1 MDMVRT
7 ALILALALQIGFCP
21 IICRL
26 GPCSCCDQ
34 TAGHRKN
41 VTGFGIECADSPQT
55 CDSGCCCQ
63 SARNVANN
71 AASAERS
78 RPQDSVPPPEP
89 RGTSNCVCHGALK
102 SDRLVGPEASELQA
116 TWRCFSSVV
125 SWLDAAHDEYNSGK
139 AISRESVFA
148 SSRGKCAWLQS
159 WSC

>member
-1 MDMVRT
+1 MVRR

-34 TAGHRKN
+34 ASSHGKN
-41 VTGFGIECADSPQT
+41 VTGFGIECADSPQP

-71 AASAERS
+71 AASAEPSQR
-78 RPQDSVPPPEP
+78 QDSMPPAEP
-89 RGTSNCVCHGALK
+89 RGNSNCVCHGALTT
-102 SDRLVGPEASELQA
+102 DRLVGPDISELQA
-116 TWRCFSSVV
+116 TWHCFSASVN
-125 SWLDAAHDEYNSGK
+125 WLDAAETGCSCGK
-139 AISRESVFA
+139 PISIESVFA